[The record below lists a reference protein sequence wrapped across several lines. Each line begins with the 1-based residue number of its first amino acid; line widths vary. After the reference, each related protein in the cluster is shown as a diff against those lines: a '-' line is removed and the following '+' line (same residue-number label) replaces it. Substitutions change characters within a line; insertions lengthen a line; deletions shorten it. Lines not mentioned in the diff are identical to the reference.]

1 MKRLLIAIALALL
14 LATLGGVASAH
25 YTGAAHA
32 PHGYA
37 YRQACHNKEYVP
49 GFGGNWF
56 YRYTFIVNGLRLT
69 DPILPDTVCLPP
81 YGGAGG
87 HRGQ

>member
-1 MKRLLIAIALALL
+1 MKRLILGLALL
-14 LATLGGVASAH
+14 IAALGGVQVASAR
-25 YTGAAHA
+25 YAGNV
-32 PHGYA
+32 PPYYA

-49 GFGGNWF
+49 GFGGDWF

-81 YGGAGG
+81 YGGYGG
-87 HRGQ
+87 ARGSQ